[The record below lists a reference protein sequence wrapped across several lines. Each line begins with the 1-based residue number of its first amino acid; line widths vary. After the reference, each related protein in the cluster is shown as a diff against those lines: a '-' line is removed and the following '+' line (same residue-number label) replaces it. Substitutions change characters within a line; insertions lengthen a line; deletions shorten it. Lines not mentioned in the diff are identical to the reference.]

1 MSHSTP
7 LKRKANQTSNSQVHQ
22 PIEPSHA
29 TKKLAT
35 SKDSTSKPSKD
46 DQVEK
51 VAINKPSKDSASK
64 PNTPSKNLT
73 RIKDSASKQNKPSKD
88 AASKPNNP
96 SKDAASKQN
105 KPSKDSPN
113 KPSKDAPNKPS
124 KDSPNKPSKD
134 SPNKPSK
141 DAPNKPSKDAPN
153 KPSKDAPNKPS
164 KDAPNKPSKDAPNK
178 PSKGSASKPKN
189 PSKDLTSKP
198 NKASKPSKPSKK
210 GQSASGVGGKRKAAQ
225 VKKQVKSKRS
235 KANKACD
242 YESFRKRARAC
253 FALVGLSDVEQ
264 PVWQSFYGEAA
275 PRKACDLRDHLYSQ
289 AVEALLYSDLDPS
302 KVVPTSVLVE
312 TNVQSLPRSTELPTH
327 AVFSEL
333 RDQLLKCMDGKLDLS
348 ACPSCKTDE
357 FMSSCLI
364 QVRSGDEAMGV
375 FPQCLKCKHIV
386 RTHR

>member
-124 KDSPNKPSKD
+124 KDS
-134 SPNKPSK
+134 
-141 DAPNKPSKDAPN
+141 
-153 KPSKDAPNKPS
+153 PNKPS

>member
-73 RIKDSASKQNKPSKD
+73 RIKDSASKQ
-88 AASKPNNP
+88 
-96 SKDAASKQN
+96 
-105 KPSKDSPN
+105 
-113 KPSKDAPNKPS
+113 
-124 KDSPNKPSKD
+124 
-134 SPNKPSK
+134 
-141 DAPNKPSKDAPN
+141 
-153 KPSKDAPNKPS
+153 NKPS